1 MKNRGSL
8 RAPRYGRL
16 EVTEVVN
23 NRSLTDL
30 GSLES
35 QGGLHGGLTGYTVD
49 IHTREGIGKVR
60 AKNRAWAES
69 GERHRFQVDGPFLGE
84 KQFCV
89 RFEMDVTPKATGKR
103 VRAVE
108 MALYTVEDGKIV
120 REEFYYC
127 PAAPS

>member
-1 MKNRGSL
+1 MTIGDIAQELVELCREGRHMEAIDKLYSL
-8 RAPRYGRL
+8 D
-16 EVTEVVN
+16 VV
-23 NRSLTDL
+23 SVEPF
-30 GSLES
+30 S
-35 QGGLHGGLTGYTVD
+35 HGPELPAVV
-49 IHTREGIGKVR
+49 EGIGKVR